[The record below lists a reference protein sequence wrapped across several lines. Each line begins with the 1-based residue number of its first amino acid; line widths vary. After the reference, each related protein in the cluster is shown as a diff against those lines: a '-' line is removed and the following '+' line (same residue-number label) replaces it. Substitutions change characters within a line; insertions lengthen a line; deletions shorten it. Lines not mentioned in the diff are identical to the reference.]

1 MSILWAI
8 PVLLAGN
15 TGETEAFERY
25 RDVRPAMGAAFEIIL
40 YAPDDTVAQRAFDAA
55 YQRIDELNR
64 VFSDYDPES
73 ETSHLCRQAPMD
85 QPVAI
90 SPPMAHVLQ
99 FALSL
104 SEKTGGA
111 FDVTIGPLSRLW
123 RRARRQGQ
131 LPSDARLEE
140 ARASVGYR
148 HIELDPV
155 NHRVRLTA
163 SGMRLDFGAIA
174 KGYASDQA
182 LDAMQTVGVT
192 RALINGGGDL
202 TLGEPPPGTDGW
214 RVGIAPLKADDP
226 PSQVLHL
233 ARCAVAT
240 SGDAWQFVEI
250 EGVRY
255 SHILDPRTGIGIQN
269 RSTVTVLAP
278 DGMVA
283 DALASAVSVL
293 GPERGLALI
302 ETTPETCCMVVT
314 DGPDGVKTRV
324 SSRFPA
330 SNSAAADQVP

>member
-1 MSILWAI
+1 
-8 PVLLAGN
+8 
-15 TGETEAFERY
+15 
-25 RDVRPAMGAAFEIIL
+25 MGSTFEIIL
-40 YAPDDTVAQRAFDAA
+40 YAPDETVAQRAFDAA

-73 ETSHLCRQAPMD
+73 ETSRLCRQAPMD
-85 QPVAI
+85 QPVAV

-104 SEKTGGA
+104 SEKTDGA
-111 FDVTIGPLSRLW
+111 FDVTVGPLSRLW

-131 LPSDARLEE
+131 LPSAGRLEE

-148 HIELDPV
+148 HVELDPV

-174 KGYASDQA
+174 KGYAGDQA
-182 LDAMQTVGVT
+182 LAAMQAVGVT

-226 PSQVLHL
+226 PSRVLYL

-250 EGVRY
+250 DGARY

-269 RSTVTVLAP
+269 RSTVTVVAP

-302 ETTPETCCMVVT
+302 ETIPEASCMVIT
-314 DGPDGVKTRV
+314 DGPNGVKTHL
-324 SSRFPA
+324 STRFPA
-330 SNSAAADQVP
+330 CTGAVADQVP

>member
-1 MSILWAI
+1 VSILWAI

-15 TGETEAFERY
+15 TGETESLERY
-25 RDVRPAMGAAFEIIL
+25 RDVRPAMGSAFEIIL
-40 YAPDDTVAQRAFDAA
+40 YAPDETVAQRAFDAA

-73 ETSHLCRQAPMD
+73 EASRLCRQAPMG

-90 SPPMAHVLQ
+90 SPPMSHVLQ

-104 SEKTGGA
+104 SEKTDGA

-140 ARASVGYR
+140 ARSSVGYR

-155 NHRVRLTA
+155 HHQVRLTT

-182 LDAMQTVGVT
+182 LAAMQAVGVT

-202 TLGEPPPGTDGW
+202 TLGEPPPGAEGW

-226 PSQVLHL
+226 PSRVLYL

-250 EGVRY
+250 DGVRY

-283 DALASAVSVL
+283 DALASAVSIL

-302 ETTPETCCMVVT
+302 EAIPEASCMVVT
-314 DGPDGVKTRV
+314 ASSNGVKTHV

-330 SNSAAADQVP
+330 DTGAVADQAP